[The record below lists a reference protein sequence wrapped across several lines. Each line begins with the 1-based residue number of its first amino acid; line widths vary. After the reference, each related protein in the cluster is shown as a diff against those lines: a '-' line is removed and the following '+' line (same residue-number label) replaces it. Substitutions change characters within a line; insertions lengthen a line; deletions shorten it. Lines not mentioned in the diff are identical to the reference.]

1 MPQEVCGLRELLSSL
16 GELGVKVEY
25 RFITPGVGE
34 GGASEHLVPD
44 VGADSVRG
52 GGVRGGEGREG

>member
-34 GGASEHLVPD
+34 GGASE
-44 VGADSVRG
+44 G
-52 GGVRGGEGREG
+52 